1 MTQLSMPL
9 FPSFEAQV
17 VRRLHQQV
25 TDHLADGI
33 TCPVCGQLCREYQRK
48 LNANMVSVLVR
59 MVRRYEQT
67 ARPIHFLDCWEKEQ
81 GRDYGYLQVWGLAI
95 PHVSEDTQKRMS
107 GLWTP
112 TAMGI
117 DFAHDRLRMAR
128 YAFIFN
134 NKVSRFSSEMTGVV
148 EALSDHFNFQELWNG
163 AQE

>member
-1 MTQLSMPL
+1 
-9 FPSFEAQV
+9 
-17 VRRLHQQV
+17 
-25 TDHLADGI
+25 
-33 TCPVCGQLCREYQRK
+33 
-48 LNANMVSVLVR
+48 MVSVLVR

-67 ARPIHFLDCWEKEQ
+67 VRPVHFLDCWEKQQ

-117 DFAHDRLRMAR
+117 DFVHDRLRMAR

-134 NKVSRFSSEMTGVV
+134 NKVSRFSGEMTGVV
-148 EALSDHFNFQELWNG
+148 EALGDHFNFQELWNG